1 MTLCRK
7 CEFIYSSLTCIWDH
21 FCHFFAQNSLG
32 DCVCQKVMQS
42 ARHTGTAQ
50 ISSVLC
56 VGVSEWNWIKR
67 RGLLVEGQPRGKIS
81 PRAARKF
88 SVAQISAHP
97 WLLYSAIHWN
107 RGRSFL
113 PQTLEVQR
121 DERWVPLVIDHVT
134 LISFQGIMVNWR
146 YWWEYNQK
154 FTRKHHE
161 YWYSR
166 GFLAIHCFFVAY
178 AFIDR

>member
-1 MTLCRK
+1 M
-7 CEFIYSSLTCIWDH
+7 SSSIAAFGIISAT
-21 FCHFFAQNSLG
+21 FFAQNSLG

-88 SVAQISAHP
+88 SVSQISAHP
-97 WLLYSAIHWN
+97 WLLYSAIYWN
-107 RGRSFL
+107 RGRSSL
-113 PQTLEVQR
+113 PQSLEVQR

-134 LISFQGIMVNWR
+134 LISFLGITVNWR

-154 FTRKHHE
+154 SEILVFKRICCIL
-161 YWYSR
+161 WFIS
-166 GFLAIHCFFVAY
+166 VV
-178 AFIDR
+178 FIDW